1 MGKIEYA
8 VVARGAVVL
17 AEHYGASAAG
27 GNAGAVARQVLERL
41 PAGGAGGDDCNV
53 SYTQDL
59 HVFHVK
65 RTDGLTALC
74 MADDAAGRKC
84 TRIHPAMHPLFKLPS
99 IFHPIRSNRHKISII
114 STVDRCSILQTIYWP
129 AI

>member
-17 AEHYGASAAG
+17 AEHYGAAAAG

-41 PAGGAGGDDCNV
+41 PAGDDCNV
-53 SYTQDL
+53 SYTQDS

-74 MADDAAGRKC
+74 MADDAAGRKYC
-84 TRIHPAMHPLFKLPS
+84 IYVHPNPS
-99 IFHPIRSNRHKISII
+99 IVQIAQHLKFSPSDPIQSARFQLGRS
-114 STVDRCSILQTIYWP
+114 V
-129 AI
+129 

>member
-17 AEHYGASAAG
+17 AEHYGAAAAG

-74 MADDAAGRKC
+74 MADDAAGRKYC
-84 TRIHPAMHPLFKLPS
+84 IYVHPNPS
-99 IFHPIRSNRHKISII
+99 IVQIAQHLKFSPSDPIQSARFQLGRS
-114 STVDRCSILQTIYWP
+114 V
-129 AI
+129 